1 MEPAKFAVSSYR
13 DDMLAS
19 RKWHAKAG
27 RTQILGQT
35 VRIGDSNARKI
46 IQAWT
51 GGQRSQ
57 THSGPLKISVATR
70 GKTALDA
77 KLTSVVTSA
86 ESAEVPFRELR
97 GRLKELDFCKSLR

>member
-35 VRIGDSNARKI
+35 VEIGDSDARKI

-51 GGQRSQ
+51 GGQDSQ
-57 THSGPLKISVATR
+57 THGGPLKISVAAR

-77 KLTSVVTSA
+77 KLTRVVTSA
-86 ESAEVPFRELR
+86 ESAGVPSPELRWNRRELNC
-97 GRLKELDFCKSLR
+97 CKSLR